1 MLKTTYFITN
11 FWNFR

>member
-1 MLKTTYFITN
+1 MNKTTYFITN